1 MATSNCTM
9 TQFYW
14 YSSGWTGP
22 KDISSNGNSARFGP
36 SDGNSKMRVVI
47 PVSIPAITSGSKHN
61 TLTVSLKVCLI
72 QEYLTTDNAAT
83 MILNVSNSNR
93 STSTYAIQG
102 TVYDTQQKYQYFGG
116 ASVYKTV
123 TWTLD
128 ISNDTN
134 TAAHTLYL
142 WLWTTPHNNSTTA
155 YEVMSIST
163 SGHSASIDYTLPT
176 YKVTYNAN
184 GGSGTMSSYTIDYNG
199 SHTVQSNQFTP
210 PRGSNVTC
218 TITLNPNYTGG
229 LSSSV
234 SLNNIIPKKFNTW
247 RQGSTSGTE
256 RAPGTTIS
264 NITSNITLYAI
275 WVDDTIQK
283 GTVVLG
289 ALTRSEESVTGYQV
303 SFDTQGGSSVAS
315 ITSTRKV
322 TYTHDGWMTSANG
335 TSISYDKTT
344 AYSFTVNTE
353 LFAKW
358 TTEYTNNSIILP
370 NAPTKLGYNFLG
382 WGTSANAT
390 SYKQPGESVTPSA
403 KTTYYAVWEADGSI
417 RIYTD
422 NTKKYQIAMVWM
434 YKPNSSSDN
443 KPWKLV
449 IPYMK
454 TDINW
459 KITAG

>member
-14 YSSGWTGP
+14 YNSGWTGP
-22 KDISSNGNSARFGP
+22 KNISSNGNSARFGP

-61 TLTVSLKVCLI
+61 TLTVKLKVCLI
-72 QEYLTTDNAAT
+72 QEYLTIDNAAT

-102 TVYDTQQKYQYFGG
+102 TVYDTKQMYQYFGG

-128 ISNDTN
+128 ISDDKN

-142 WLWTTPHNNSTTA
+142 WLWTTPHNSNTTA

-176 YKVTYNAN
+176 YKITYNAN

-199 SHTVQSNQFTP
+199 THEVQPNGFTAP
-210 PRGSNVTC
+210 EASSKTY
-218 TITLNPNYTGG
+218 TITLNPNHIG
-229 LSSSV
+229 SSNDSKTV
-234 SLNNIIPKKFNTW
+234 TNTIPKKFSIW

-256 RAPGTTIS
+256 HSPGAEIS

-275 WVDDTIQK
+275 WVDDTAQE

-289 ALTRSEESVTGYQV
+289 ELTRSDGSTTGYEV
-303 SFDTQGGSSVAS
+303 SFDTQGGSSIGS
-315 ITSTRKV
+315 ITSTRKII
-322 TYTHDGWMTSANG
+322 YTHDGWMTSESETEIA
-335 TSISYDKTT
+335 YDKTT
-344 AYSFTVNTE
+344 DYSFTADTE

-358 TTEYTNNSIILP
+358 TEEYTNNSIKLP
-370 NAPTKLGYNFLG
+370 DAPTKLGYKFLG

-390 SYKQPGESVTPSA
+390 SYKQPGESITPSD
-403 KTTYYAVWEADGSI
+403 KTVYYAIWKADGSI

-422 NTKKYQIAMVWM
+422 DTKKYQIAMVWM
-434 YKPNSSSDN
+434 YYPTSSTDS

-454 TDINW
+454 TSSNW